1 MDVKIFHGEVKAKDF
16 ADALVGRFNQSNL
29 TATQDKSGDQY
40 IVQISS
46 RQYARS
52 GGQTA
57 LGVTIQ
63 QNDDSVTIKVGKQT
77 WLGIAASLGSTLI
90 QLGRN
95 PLSIIHRLDDV
106 AQDLQNLQLDDQV
119 WDVIEEVAETL
130 GASFEISKRLRRTGC
145 AYCNT
150 ANPVGQPRCIA
161 CGAPLGGSQPVTC
174 NNCGYVAAPGDVK
187 CTNCRQ
193 SL

>member
-1 MDVKIFHGEVKAKDF
+1 MDVKIFHGDIKAKDF

-29 TATQDKSGDQY
+29 VAHQDKSGDQY

-57 LGVTIQ
+57 LGVTFQ
-63 QNDDSVTIKVGKQT
+63 QNDDSVTIKVGKQA

-90 QLGRN
+90 QIGKN

-130 GASFEISKRLRRTGC
+130 GASFELSKRLRRTGC
-145 AYCNT
+145 EYCNT

-161 CGAPLGGSQPVTC
+161 CGAPLGDSQPVTC

-187 CTNCRQ
+187 CSNCKQ